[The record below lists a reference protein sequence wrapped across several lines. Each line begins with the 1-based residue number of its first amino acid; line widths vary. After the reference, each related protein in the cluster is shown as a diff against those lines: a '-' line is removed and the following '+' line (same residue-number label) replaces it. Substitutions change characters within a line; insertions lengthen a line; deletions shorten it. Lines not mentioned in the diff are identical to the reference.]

1 MSNYLVGWTNKHFV
15 QSYSSWM
22 FKRQKI
28 IIYLEEREHSSITQC
43 PADTGTL
50 LRCLSVNITSHTLC
64 KFVCLSAS
72 VHWRQWTNVS
82 LLKWANVFF
91 RLSDLDILFLWLM
104 NDEVRSDEC
113 FITHKPQITW
123 AAFIISSYKWFR
135 TLEHETRV
143 SKQKYLCLRSLGT
156 NLFLNISKGWHWS
169 QYLWRLTACKYP
181 GNKSWH
187 LRLWPVNIIH
197 WLRIE

>member
-1 MSNYLVGWTNKHFV
+1 MWNSFSSSRVWYLKYTPDIILRYAALIDIFMSNYLVGWTNKHFV

-43 PADTGTL
+43 PKDTGTL
-50 LRCLSVNITSHTLC
+50 LRCLTVNITSHTLC

-82 LLKWANVFF
+82 LLKWANVNVYLSVRF
-91 RLSDLDILFLWLM
+91 RFYFLWLM

-113 FITHKPQITW
+113 CITHKPQITW
-123 AAFIISSYKWFR
+123 AAFIISSYKSSDKTVRW
-135 TLEHETRV
+135 
-143 SKQKYLCLRSLGT
+143 
-156 NLFLNISKGWHWS
+156 
-169 QYLWRLTACKYP
+169 
-181 GNKSWH
+181 
-187 LRLWPVNIIH
+187 
-197 WLRIE
+197 

>member
-1 MSNYLVGWTNKHFV
+1 
-15 QSYSSWM
+15 
-22 FKRQKI
+22 
-28 IIYLEEREHSSITQC
+28 
-43 PADTGTL
+43 
-50 LRCLSVNITSHTLC
+50 
-64 KFVCLSAS
+64 
-72 VHWRQWTNVS
+72 
-82 LLKWANVFF
+82 
-91 RLSDLDILFLWLM
+91 M

-187 LRLWPVNIIH
+187 LRLWPVNIIQSPDWVILCCDNGLAGTGPGPH
-197 WLRIE
+197 IPQANCRLQTPDSAPRLHCLCSDPESSGLPVFVSWHGRVGLASVSVHGMVRWYFLVKYFRW